1 MFKNKSK
8 ALIAAALIALILT
21 ASIGGTIAYLA
32 THTGPVENTFTA
44 PTTDV
49 NITDEVNGNVK
60 EKVVITNTS
69 SYPVYIRVAIVANWR
84 DAAGNIVA
92 PWMNTA
98 SEGEFAGLP
107 GEYWVKYGDYYYYTL
122 PVAAGQTTG
131 APLFTSYKI
140 GTKPNYAE
148 GNQAAYLEMDLLVQA
163 VQAEPITAV
172 QELWGVTVSGTTITG
187 LKATN

>member
-21 ASIGGTIAYLA
+21 ASIGGTIAYLT

-49 NITDEVNGNVK
+49 DITDEVEGEVK
-60 EKVVITNTS
+60 KDVVITNKS

-131 APLFTSYKI
+131 APLFTSYTI
-140 GTKPNYAE
+140 GTKPNDAE

-163 VQAEPITAV
+163 VQAEPADAAK
-172 QELWGVTVSGTTITG
+172 ELWGVAISQDSVTA
-187 LKATN
+187 ATN